1 MLDQGVNI
9 GFLDYGSQKVFIDNL
24 TLLVE
29 RDESKV
35 HNLDCNNKA
44 GKHNKFL

>member
-24 TLLVE
+24 ILLE
-29 RDESKV
+29 KRDESKV
-35 HNLDCNNKA
+35 HNLDCNNKV